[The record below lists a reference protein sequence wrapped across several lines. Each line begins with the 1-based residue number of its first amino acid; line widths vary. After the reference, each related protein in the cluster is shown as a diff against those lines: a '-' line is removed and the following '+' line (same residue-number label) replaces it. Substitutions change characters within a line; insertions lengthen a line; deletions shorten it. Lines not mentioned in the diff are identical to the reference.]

1 MSEREF
7 QITSIEELKKIAM
20 GELLELPPF
29 VEGTEFIVRVKK
41 PSLMA
46 LAKSGRIPN
55 ALLASAQELFNNAQK
70 GKANNADPQQL
81 GKMYDLCV
89 AMAKAA
95 LVEPTYD
102 ELEKAGIEL
111 TDSQLLTIFNYT
123 QTGAKQIDSFRKK
136 P

>member
-1 MSEREF
+1 
-7 QITSIEELKKIAM
+7 M

-89 AMAKAA
+89 SMAKAA

-111 TDSQLLTIFNYT
+111 PRFDREAMKAATKKAAAVKEKSE
-123 QTGAKQIDSFRKK
+123 KK
-136 P
+136 PAAKKKASTE